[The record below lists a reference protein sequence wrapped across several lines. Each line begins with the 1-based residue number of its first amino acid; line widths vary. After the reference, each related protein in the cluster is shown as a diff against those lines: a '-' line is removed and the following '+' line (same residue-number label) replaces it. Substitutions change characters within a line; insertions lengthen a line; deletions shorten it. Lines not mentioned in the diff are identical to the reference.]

1 MHLFLSLL
9 AKDLLEAACYHCFVL
24 PLAPQ
29 ILATAG
35 DCVAILYR
43 LFRLCSQWITSWIAF
58 KRLRVVVLHRAEWN
72 MLITILDELRQWLAG
87 LKQERLADKFIG
99 GGWLGDKLLTLTRED
114 LADLGVPKEQRG
126 HLMLAVEALRQG
138 EGRVTL
144 PDEHAPSYAPQFT
157 E

>member
-1 MHLFLSLL
+1 
-9 AKDLLEAACYHCFVL
+9 
-24 PLAPQ
+24 
-29 ILATAG
+29 
-35 DCVAILYR
+35 
-43 LFRLCSQWITSWIAF
+43 
-58 KRLRVVVLHRAEWN
+58 

-126 HLMLAVEALRQG
+126 DLMLAVEALRQG

-144 PDEHAPSYAPQFT
+144 PDEHAPQFT
-157 E
+157 DRAGHRSMPGAGPASAATVAGCRGRDLARSHRPRVPPPAGIAHGRPHRAGDLSTQGIWSRS